1 MTSPFPFILASASP
15 RRAALLE
22 QLGIPF
28 RVDPSHIPED
38 LLPGEPPEEHAR
50 RLSVAK
56 AREVHGRHPD
66 ALVLAGDTVVV
77 LDGRILGKP
86 RDSRDAVEMLL
97 ALSGRTHRVVS
108 GLALAL
114 PQGTVKAGTMTTEVT
129 FREFE
134 PGLAEAYVA
143 TGEPMDKAGA
153 YGIQGFGGAL
163 VRGIKGD
170 YNTVVGLPIPL
181 LLDLLA
187 EGGVHYVFGTL
198 SPLSEEAPK

>member
-1 MTSPFPFILASASP
+1 MTDPLAFILASASP

-38 LLPGEPPEEHAR
+38 LLPGESPEEHTR

-56 AREVHGRHPD
+56 AREVRARHPE

-86 RDSRDAVEMLL
+86 RDTGEAVEMLL
-97 ALSGRTHRVVS
+97 ALSGRTHLVVS

-114 PQGTVKAGTMTTEVT
+114 PHGAVKAGAMTTEVT
-129 FREFE
+129 FRDFDSA
-134 PGLAEAYVA
+134 LAEAYVA

-163 VRGIKGD
+163 VREIRGD

-187 EGGVHYVFGTL
+187 EGGVHYAFGTL